1 MLETQEKRIYLD
13 HFIHGRNIKA
23 LTCSARRP
31 YPPQILLKSTKTWF
45 YYMRYITDIC
55 FVFIHW
61 EVILRF
67 PALLPE
73 TPQPPF
79 EAWQS
84 RAGWRRRA
92 GEGSP
97 APSDSTRRTESA
109 RAKGWCW
116 STVHPSGLRSRRAEL
131 YSPLSTTRHPRPLRS
146 LPAALPNHYWSTLQA
161 WGPAVPLLL
170 SASWLPTTA
179 EAKILQI
186 NTPQHKNLPP

>member
-131 YSPLSTTRHPRPLRS
+131 YSPLSTTRHPQPPQKPTCCSPKSLLVNSSGLRS
-146 LPAALPNHYWSTLQA
+146 SSSTAPFSEL
-161 WGPAVPLLL
+161 
-170 SASWLPTTA
+170 AS
-179 EAKILQI
+179 
-186 NTPQHKNLPP
+186 NNCGGKNLTNQHTSA